1 MVAQKTLLSVLGL
14 AVPLVTMGVALSS
27 GAHAAD
33 ATGDQKE
40 AAERCAVRLAIAI
53 TGKSPSDALMSSA
66 TPQSQTDALVGS
78 DDFAERYARF
88 INSEFNGGASDDATS
103 DPVYYLAKH
112 VITNDKP
119 WSDLFVGGYAV
130 DATDDAMEVTDDP
143 EGLGYFRTTAWG
155 KRYAG
160 NEPGGLMISAG
171 FRILS
176 NTTGLTLTPSVGQPG
191 DDRTENGRMNQ
202 PCKSC
207 HFDSWYALDT
217 VAKLLPVRKGT
228 GDTVTFTATKEGP
241 QKLLGKTLS
250 DDKDL
255 VTTLVDSDA
264 WRFNQCRE
272 VFKFL
277 YGRPENQCESP
288 VFDKCVDALT
298 ATKTIRS
305 AVAAVAKDGSFCQ

>member
-1 MVAQKTLLSVLGL
+1 MVARKSLLLLSAIGL
-14 AVPLVTMGVALSS
+14 AVALGHGT

-33 ATGDQKE
+33 AAGDQKE
-40 AAERCAVRLAIAI
+40 ATERCAVRLSIAL
-53 TGKSPSDALMSSA
+53 TGASPPDALLTSP

-78 DDFAERYARF
+78 DAFAERYARF
-88 INSEFNGGASDDATS
+88 INSEFNGGPSDDATS
-103 DPVYYLAKH
+103 DAVYYLAKY
-112 VITNDKP
+112 VVSNDKP

-130 DATDDAMEVTDDP
+130 DATDDAMEVTPDP
-143 EGLGYFRTTAWG
+143 DGLGYFRSTAWR

-176 NTTGLTLTPSVGQPG
+176 NTTGLELTPSVGLPG
-191 DDRTENGRMNQ
+191 DDRTATGRKNQ

-217 VAKLLPVRKGT
+217 VAQLLPVRKGT
-228 GDTVTFTATKEGP
+228 GDTVTFTDTTAGA

-255 VTTLVDSDA
+255 VFTLVDSDA

-277 YGRPENQCESP
+277 YGRPENQCEAP
-288 VFDKCVDALT
+288 VFDRCVDALT
-298 ATKTIRS
+298 TTKTIRA